1 MATLWINTFPNFNVA
16 LEGYSIQQCL
26 IALIEKLKAVH
37 SGKYFGALLT
47 DLSKALIVFLKSYF

>member
-1 MATLWINTFPNFNVA
+1 MDKSFPNFNVA